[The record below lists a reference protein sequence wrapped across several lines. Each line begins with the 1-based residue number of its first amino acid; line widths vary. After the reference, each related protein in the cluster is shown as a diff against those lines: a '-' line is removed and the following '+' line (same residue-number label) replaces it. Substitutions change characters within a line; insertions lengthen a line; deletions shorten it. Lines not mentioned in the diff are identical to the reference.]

1 MYTEVMEYFNLKKPL
16 ICANYYETEQRK
28 KLYKELK
35 FLIQAGGIYALTGM
49 VGSGKTTLLNQI
61 QQELEIENK
70 ITVSRSLSTEKNRL
84 NVSTIYL
91 ALFYDLTKTDKNF
104 KVPTQ
109 GEKRERQLIDL
120 IKKQKK
126 PVALFIDEAH
136 DVHGQTLTALKRIVE
151 IVAHSGCQLS
161 IILAGHPKLGNSLAT
176 SSIEE
181 IGARTKIFSIDNAMG
196 NMEKY
201 VEFLF
206 KQCLNEKVKVS
217 DVITNEAALRLAQAL
232 ITPLQI
238 HKYLATAM
246 EIAYSAAIKPITE
259 EVINRALAPDL
270 NSLEAQL
277 ARIGYRLPAI
287 CEFLHATPKEVKDFL
302 YGRNSARKTEF
313 LSAIRSIGI
322 TA

>member
-1 MYTEVMEYFNLKKPL
+1 MEYFNLKQPL

-28 KLYKELK
+28 KLYTELK

-49 VGSGKTTLLNQI
+49 VGAGKTTLLNQI

-91 ALFYDLTKTDKNF
+91 ALFYDLTKADKNF

-161 IILAGHPKLGNSLAT
+161 IILAGHPKLGNSLST

-181 IGARTKIFSIDNAMG
+181 IGARTKIFSIDDAMG

-206 KQCLNEKVKVS
+206 KQCLNEKAKVS
-217 DVITNEAALRLAQAL
+217 DVITNEASLRLAQAL

-238 HKYLATAM
+238 HKYLSAAM

-259 EVINRALAPDL
+259 EVINKALAPDL
-270 NSLEAQL
+270 HSLEAQL
-277 ARIGYRLPAI
+277 ARIGYQLPAI

-302 YGRNSARKTEF
+302 HGKSNSPRKTEF